1 MVSGPLAGSPS
12 SGRAG
17 GPDRTGIGLRLP
29 ARSPPVKNQRLDYE
43 LLAESLRD
51 RQLVSSDALN
61 HVLHQ
66 VQSTGALFS
75 ALLVKDGLI
84 SDYELSRV
92 SCDVFGLPFLPVDQ
106 YAPDK
111 ALLPLLDA
119 EFLRH
124 YALVP
129 LDKRGKLVVM
139 ALPGMVPAEVLVE
152 AEALLQAKIVPV
164 VGTVEG
170 NQRWLEDNLPP
181 PQALQIDM
189 EAESSEWAS
198 VLDMGDTAVQNVLEA
213 GEQEIPF
220 DPTLVELEASLGLLD
235 IAEDPSQGA
244 LRRSSAEESLEFE
257 LPKLLDLGDDGE
269 RGNAA

>member
-1 MVSGPLAGSPS
+1 M
-12 SGRAG
+12 
-17 GPDRTGIGLRLP
+17 
-29 ARSPPVKNQRLDYE
+29 KNQRLDYE

-66 VQSTGALFS
+66 VQSTGALFP

-92 SCDVFGLPFLPVDQ
+92 ACDVFGLPFLPVDQ
-106 YAPDK
+106 YSPDK

-119 EFLRH
+119 DFLRH

-139 ALPGMVPAEVLVE
+139 ALPGVVPAEVLVE
-152 AEALLQAKIVPV
+152 AEASLQAKIVPV
-164 VGTVEG
+164 VGTVSG
-170 NQRWLEDNLPP
+170 NQRWLEENLPP

-189 EAESSEWAS
+189 DAEGGDWAS
-198 VLDMGDTAVQNVLEA
+198 VLDMGDSAVQNDLDGGELEVLK
-213 GEQEIPF
+213 
-220 DPTLVELEASLGLLD
+220 DPSLAELEASLGLLD
-235 IAEDPSQGA
+235 IAEDPAQGG

-257 LPKLLDLGDDGE
+257 LPQLPDLGDEDA
-269 RGNAA
+269 RGSAA